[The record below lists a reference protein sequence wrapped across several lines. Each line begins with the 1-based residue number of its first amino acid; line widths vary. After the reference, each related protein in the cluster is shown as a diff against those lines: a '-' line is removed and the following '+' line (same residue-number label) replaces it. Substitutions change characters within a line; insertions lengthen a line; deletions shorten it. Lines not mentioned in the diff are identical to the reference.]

1 MIDMLI
7 CEDKAVVLNGLKKLT
22 ESLDLPVGEIFLAQN
37 TQQAY
42 EIFSS
47 RHILLVMTD
56 IQLPDGNGLQLLQRM
71 RSLQENFQAVI
82 ISGYDEFEYA
92 KTAIQLGVEDY
103 LLKPVDPNE
112 LHAALQRC
120 IAKLFRLRDEN
131 QFFSGLLLKQLNEVW
146 EKPLPAKGE
155 EILLSTDNRFLHA
168 SKFAAALFCFDSAGD
183 SGKLYRRLDTQLR
196 RRFRQLLLL
205 PSFGRS
211 FFALLRLDGSDEAQ
225 IFRAF
230 LEHTLRQLSGDGC
243 GRLFCGISRAADD
256 IFSLKDAALQA
267 ESALCRR
274 FAVCREAKTAFL
286 WEPLPSAASD
296 SRSQAHQMCDAFCA
310 RLRLPEIS
318 AIDPGVD
325 KLFGVLAAEPALCQ
339 LIPDCLRRM
348 DLFLQR
354 ELAEP
359 PALVQLLFQSDS
371 LSQLRAQVKQKLLE
385 LCRSRLKDRAAN
397 QDAVAVAIEY
407 MKNNYQKP
415 LTLTLLA
422 NVVSLNYAYF
432 SNIFKARTGVSV
444 TAYLQNIRMA
454 KAKELLI
461 STNDRVREV
470 AHKAGFSNERY
481 FEKLF
486 KSIEGITPSGY
497 REKVQS
503 FTNPQEQQE

>member
-22 ESLDLPVGEIFLAQN
+22 ESLELPVGEIFLAQN

-42 EIFSS
+42 EIFAS

-82 ISGYDEFEYA
+82 ISGYDEFDYA

-120 IAKLFRLRDEN
+120 IAKLSRRRDES

-146 EKPLPAKGE
+146 EKPLPAEAGE
-155 EILLSTDNRFLHA
+155 LLLATDNRFLQSAEFA
-168 SKFAAALFCFDSAGD
+168 SAVFCFDSAAD
-183 SGKLYRRLDTQLR
+183 FAKLYRRLETQLR
-196 RRFRQLLLL
+196 RRFRQLLLF

-211 FFALLRLDGSDEAQ
+211 YFALIRLDGSDDVQ
-225 IFRAF
+225 ILRAF

-243 GRLFCGISRAADD
+243 GRLFCGISRASND

-274 FAVCREAKTAFL
+274 FAVCREPKTAFL

-296 SRSQAHQMCDAFCA
+296 PRSQALQLCDALCV

-325 KLFGVLAAEPALCQ
+325 KLFGALAAEPALCQ

-348 DLFLQR
+348 DAFLQR
-354 ELAEP
+354 ELAEH
-359 PALVQLLFQSDS
+359 PALVQLLFLSDS
-371 LSQLRAQVKQKLLE
+371 LPQLRAQVKQALLE

-397 QDAVAVAIEY
+397 QDAVAVAIDY
-407 MKNNYQKP
+407 MKKNYQKP

-444 TAYLQNIRMA
+444 TAYLQNIRME

-461 STNDRVREV
+461 STNDRIREV